1 MTTPRIRLRRL
12 VFLLLLPGCHT
23 WRPVALAPNSGY
35 QQDGKVRVEREHTTN
50 SVVTAG
56 DGSTGVSSAR
66 AVFHGAW
73 VDGDT
78 LFGWQSDRSKRHA
91 VAIEVILLSKVLLQD
106 VEEGVV
112 EGNVVTQFRL
122 APTIGR
128 VEVLEHS
135 VAMLQILVLLGERIV
150 KMQRIDAVGGLGE

>member
-35 QQDGKVRVEREHTTN
+35 QQDGKVRVEREHSTN

-73 VDGDT
+73 VDCDT
-78 LFGWQSDRSKRHA
+78 LFWWQSDRSKRHA
-91 VAIEVILLSKVLLQD
+91 VAIAD
-106 VEEGVV
+106 VRRAEE
-112 EGNVVTQFRL
+112 RHIS
-122 APTIGR
+122 AGR
-128 VEVLEHS
+128 TTL
-135 VAMLQILVLLGERIV
+135 LVLGV
-150 KMQRIDAVGGLGE
+150 AVGAFAALIGLVAATPGGY

>member
-23 WRPVALAPNSGY
+23 WRPVALAPNSAY

-91 VAIEVILLSKVLLQD
+91 VAIAD
-106 VEEGVV
+106 VRRAEE
-112 EGNVVTQFRL
+112 RHIS
-122 APTIGR
+122 AGR
-128 VEVLEHS
+128 TSL
-135 VAMLQILVLLGERIV
+135 LVLGV
-150 KMQRIDAVGGLGE
+150 AVGAFAALIGLVAATPGGY

>member
-91 VAIEVILLSKVLLQD
+91 VAIAD
-106 VEEGVV
+106 VRRAEE
-112 EGNVVTQFRL
+112 RHIS
-122 APTIGR
+122 AGR
-128 VEVLEHS
+128 TTL
-135 VAMLQILVLLGERIV
+135 LVLGV
-150 KMQRIDAVGGLGE
+150 AVGAFAALIGLVAATPGGY

>member
-23 WRPVALAPNSGY
+23 WRPVALAPNSAY
-35 QQDGKVRVEREHTTN
+35 QQDGKVRVETEHTTN
-50 SVVTAG
+50 SVGTAG

-91 VAIEVILLSKVLLQD
+91 VAIAD
-106 VEEGVV
+106 VRRAEE
-112 EGNVVTQFRL
+112 RHIS
-122 APTIGR
+122 AGR
-128 VEVLEHS
+128 TSL
-135 VAMLQILVLLGERIV
+135 LVLGV
-150 KMQRIDAVGGLGE
+150 AVGAFAALIGLLMATPGSYMEY

>member
-23 WRPVALAPNSGY
+23 WRPVALAPNSSY

-56 DGSTGVSSAR
+56 DGSTGGSSAR
-66 AVFHGAW
+66 AVFHGAG

-91 VAIEVILLSKVLLQD
+91 VAIADVRRAEERHISAGRTTLRVL
-106 VEEGVV
+106 GV
-112 EGNVVTQFRL
+112 
-122 APTIGR
+122 
-128 VEVLEHS
+128 
-135 VAMLQILVLLGERIV
+135 
-150 KMQRIDAVGGLGE
+150 AV

>member
-1 MTTPRIRLRRL
+1 MTTPRITVRRL

-23 WRPVALAPNSGY
+23 WRPVELAPITGY
-35 QQDGKVRVEREHTTN
+35 KQDGRVRVERREHTTN
-50 SVVTAG
+50 SVGTAG

-91 VAIEVILLSKVLLQD
+91 VAIAD
-106 VEEGVV
+106 VRRAEE
-112 EGNVVTQFRL
+112 RHIS
-122 APTIGR
+122 AGR
-128 VEVLEHS
+128 TSL
-135 VAMLQILVLLGERIV
+135 LVLGV
-150 KMQRIDAVGGLGE
+150 AVGAFAALIGLLMATPGSYMEY

>member
-23 WRPVALAPNSGY
+23 WRPVALAPNSDY

-91 VAIEVILLSKVLLQD
+91 VAIAD
-106 VEEGVV
+106 VRRAEERRVS
-112 EGNVVTQFRL
+112 
-122 APTIGR
+122 AGR
-128 VEVLEHS
+128 TTL
-135 VAMLQILVLLGERIV
+135 LVLGV
-150 KMQRIDAVGGLGE
+150 AVGAFAALIGLVAATPGGY

>member
-12 VFLLLLPGCHT
+12 VCLLLLPACHT
-23 WRPVALAPNSGY
+23 WRPVALAPNRSY
-35 QQDGKVRVEREHTTN
+35 QQDGKVRVETEHTTN
-50 SVVTAG
+50 SVGTAG

-91 VAIEVILLSKVLLQD
+91 VAIAD
-106 VEEGVV
+106 VRRAEE
-112 EGNVVTQFRL
+112 RHIS
-122 APTIGR
+122 AGR
-128 VEVLEHS
+128 TSL
-135 VAMLQILVLLGERIV
+135 LVLGV
-150 KMQRIDAVGGLGE
+150 AVGAFAALIGLLMATPGSYMEY